1 MYSFI
6 NTYKMPLDI
15 CDKVIDYYEKN
26 NHKVIAGALGPVKE
40 QKVDKNLKDSFDLAI
55 TKEQTYELSDY
66 FLRLKK
72 MISEYIEDIKSQHNL
87 DANFGPYTL
96 SEAVNIQKYPK
107 GGGFKTLHFER
118 THGFKDREFV
128 FMTYLTDT
136 PNAGTNF
143 PYQNIT
149 TECVKGDTIIWP
161 AGFTHPH
168 VGIISNEHEKMIIT
182 GWINFEISQV

>member
-26 NHKVIAGALGPVKE
+26 N
-40 QKVDKNLKDSFDLAI
+40 QKVEAGKLGAKEESRVDKDLKDSFDLSI

-87 DANFGPYTL
+87 DADFGPYTL
-96 SEAVNIQKYPK
+96 SNAVNIQKYPK
-107 GGGFKTLHFER
+107 GGGFKFLHFER
-118 THGFKDREFV
+118 GHGFKDREFV

-182 GWINFEISQV
+182 GWINYEEFEV